1 MNDMIFQKY
10 WVSVNLVGSTSTD
23 GFWAKLCSVFGQNQR
38 THLFTCISMYKTGPR
53 VLLENLKIKYFQFI
67 CRGPYYCQLDFEIM
81 AVITLLLVTLAQSL
95 CVSLPA
101 RLSVQLSRFQ
111 PIRGLQD
118 APTDDDDIRA
128 LVAEDFFRSS
138 VLLAKP
144 ISC

>member
-1 MNDMIFQKY
+1 M
-10 WVSVNLVGSTSTD
+10 
-23 GFWAKLCSVFGQNQR
+23 
-38 THLFTCISMYKTGPR
+38 

-67 CRGPYYCQLDFEIM
+67 CRGPYYYQLDFEITD
-81 AVITLLLVTLAQSL
+81 VITLLLVTLAQSL

-101 RLSVQLSRFQ
+101 RLSVQLSGFQ

-128 LVAEDFFRSS
+128 LVAEDFFWSS
-138 VLLAKP
+138 ILLAQL